1 MAKNEAQVLEATE
14 ETSVEFTRQADIVGP
29 EDLTIPITVIGAGGI
44 GSFAI
49 DALTKMG
56 CSNIT
61 VFDHDKVEPH
71 NMPNQRFS
79 PSNMGMTKVE
89 AIQNFAFIST
99 GTKINAVPRR
109 WTKEDELSDI
119 VISAVD
125 SMRTRKQIWKKVR
138 YNPAVRLF
146 IDGRIGG
153 ENSEVY
159 ALAPVDPDR
168 VKFYA
173 KTLFS
178 DKNAAELPCT
188 ARAVIFVGFGIAAE
202 ISLVVRLFAK
212 GLRFPRLIRRYYR
225 NVNMEVEW

>member
-1 MAKNEAQVLEATE
+1 MAKSEAQLAEATE
-14 ETSVEFTRQADIVGP
+14 EALAEFTRQADIVGP

-79 PSNMGMTKVE
+79 PSDMGMTKVE
-89 AIQNFAFIST
+89 AIRDFVYAST

-109 WTKEDELSDI
+109 WTPEDKLSGI

-138 YNPAVRLF
+138 YNPVVRLF

-153 ENSEVY
+153 ENFEVY
-159 ALAPVDPDR
+159 ALAPVDPDGA
-168 VKFYA
+168 KFYA

-178 DKNAAELPCT
+178 DRNAAELPCT
-188 ARAVIFVGFGIAAE
+188 AAAVIFVGFGIAAE

-212 GLRFPRLIRRYYR
+212 GLRFPRLVRRQFR
-225 NVNMEVEW
+225 NVNMETVW